1 MKLFKYLALGALL
14 ADPAE
19 GTARRGKRRRQLHRP
34 QMRSLDPM
42 VSFDRFE
49 LPQGDDPYADRGLH
63 RGSRPDYDGLD
74 HGLEGSSS
82 SSSSSYGGSSSNRP
96 SSSNSSSRPSSSSF
110 QNRNASDNVDEE
122 VCIEEPPPEC
132 PAAPECEAVMKKEDK
147 CICDC
152 NEEPPPKCDLDI
164 VLLIDVCSCSIDV
177 WNGVKSYADALI
189 SKYQQEIGISADE
202 ARVSLVQFSQST
214 KNVISFS
221 DSYPEIVNAIENDMT
236 MDDFVA
242 QGMYITNGLKAV
254 KKDFA
259 NARPGSTRVLV
270 TVTDGYTHPSI
281 EATDVQ
287 RLLDDLG
294 EDVQLHA
301 ISRSEFRREDE
312 CNFASKARTTVCQ
325 RRAAVLKMLNGGKDD
340 VFMYSDAQSTHDV
353 IEAGKEACPPPPTKA
368 LHCECECP
376 LPIGCQGEVGDGGD
390 RGPVGDKGDQGETGK
405 DGEDGAQGKD
415 GPAGPKGEKGPDGS
429 PGFDGPPGEPGINGQ
444 PGHHGDRGAQGIMG
458 DKGIKGPPGQSGPT
472 GPNGKRGNPGPEGGV
487 GNAGMPG
494 APGPV
499 GRPLTVNMRAIKD
512 QVFAI
517 LDELKPGGSRSG
529 KMAKLTNSRP

>member
-1 MKLFKYLALGALL
+1 MGALGAFL
-14 ADPAE
+14 ADPTEA
-19 GTARRGKRRRQLHRP
+19 TRSARRGKRRRRQIQRP
-34 QMRSLDPM
+34 NLRSLDSI
-42 VSFDRFE
+42 SFDRFE
-49 LPQGDDPYADRGLH
+49 LPQGDDPYADRGFS
-63 RGSRPDYDGLD
+63 RVSRPDY
-74 HGLEGSSS
+74 SSS
-82 SSSSSYGGSSSNRP
+82 SDSSSGTGSYSSNDLGLSNSHGNSNSHSSGHSSGSSFKNR
-96 SSSNSSSRPSSSSF
+96 
-110 QNRNASDNVDEE
+110 SDNTPRSEDDY
-122 VCIEEPPPEC
+122 VCIEEPEPICDTQEDC
-132 PAAPECEAVMKKEDK
+132 IAEMQKEEK
-147 CICDC
+147 CVCDC

-221 DSYPEIVNAIENDMT
+221 DSYAEIINAIENDMT

-254 KKDFA
+254 KKDLA

-281 EATDVQ
+281 EASDVQ
-287 RLLDDLG
+287 ALLDDLG
-294 EDVQLHA
+294 DDIQLHA
-301 ISRSEFRREDE
+301 ISRSEFRRDDE
-312 CNFASKARTTVCQ
+312 CNFASQARTSVCQ

-340 VFMYSDAQSTHDV
+340 VFMYSDAESTHDV

-376 LPIGCQGEVGDGGD
+376 LPIGCQGEVGDGGI
-390 RGPVGDKGDQGETGK
+390 RGPVGDKGDIGETGK
-405 DGEDGAQGKD
+405 DGEDGEQGKD
-415 GPAGPKGEKGPDGS
+415 GIQGPKGEKGPDGS
-429 PGFDGPPGEPGINGQ
+429 PGFNGPPGEPGINGQ
-444 PGHHGDRGAQGIMG
+444 PGHHGDRGNQGPQG

-487 GNAGMPG
+487 GNVGMPG

-499 GRPLTVNMRAIKD
+499 GKPLTVNMRTIKD

-517 LDELKPGGSRSG
+517 LDELKPGGARSG